1 MFRPCWA
8 VWLSILWVP
17 FGLPAQ
23 ELRVHTR
30 MLDLT
35 HPGERPAVLAH
46 SLTLFHAGKVYDY
59 ISSMNEVTVYEPVH
73 RRFTVLQVN
82 AGVAAQV
89 TQDEVRRFLALA
101 EEQAE
106 QQAAALVRQP
116 EAAAQLQWLQF
127 QLRPEFEVRIDAETS
142 RLWLSSPR
150 CRYEVEA
157 LKPPEPAVAEA
168 YLKYADAVAE
178 LNAVLHP
185 YSLLPAPRLQL
196 NAALRSQNWLPRT
209 VRRVLEADRGSDLRA
224 EHEWKWRLEELDRKF
239 IAQWEAQLKRS
250 DLRWLPFK
258 QQQREVLSNRL
269 SQR

>member
-1 MFRPCWA
+1 MVRYCLMA
-8 VWLSILWVP
+8 GLLLAALRI
-17 FGLPAQ
+17 LPAQ

-30 MLDLT
+30 MLDLAAG
-35 HPGERPAVLAH
+35 GERPTVLAH

-59 ISSMNEVTVYEPVH
+59 ISSMNEVTIYEPVH
-73 RRFTVLQVN
+73 RRFTVLQVQ
-82 AGVAAQV
+82 AGVAALV
-89 TQDEVRRFLALA
+89 TQDEIRRFLSLA

-106 QQAAALVRQP
+106 LQAAELVRQP

-127 QLRPEFEVRIDAETS
+127 QLRPSFEVRIDADST
-142 RLWLSSPR
+142 RLWLISAP
-150 CRYEVEA
+150 CRYEVEG
-157 LKPPEPAVAEA
+157 LKPPEPALAEA
-168 YLKYADAVAE
+168 YLKYADALAE

-185 YSLLPAPRLQL
+185 YSLLPGPRLQL
-196 NAALRSQNWLPRT
+196 NAALRGQQWLPRT
-209 VRRVLEADRGSDLRA
+209 VRRTLEAERRSDLRA

-250 DLRWLPFK
+250 DLRWLPFQ